1 MRLFSIILVGS
12 LAVFAQGQDYSA
24 DLLQAAMNGRTGKVK
39 AFLDNGASL
48 EAVDA
53 DGRTPLMLAAQHGQ
67 LATVELLLGR
77 GANASA
83 RDRQGDSAYTLAMF
97 DPVGRGSHEEVLKL
111 LPKPPRPKLA
121 IEVTWSASRL
131 TSSCFGTREEVTRT
145 LDQIHLDDKFLR
157 AFADYARISG
167 RNLVEL
173 VGRPA
178 DADGL
183 LRVQLAPSSAC
194 SAPDGDN
201 LNLTV
206 DVNVLGEPGGTFA
219 FAKSYGGAV
228 KGPSAKQAAS
238 LAQYAAL
245 FEPSIAPHVG
255 PIYWAA
261 VAAVYRLAP
270 AR

>member
-1 MRLFSIILVGS
+1 MRLFSIMLVS
-12 LAVFAQGQDYSA
+12 ALAIFAQGQDYSA
-24 DLLQAAMNGRTGKVK
+24 DLLQAAMRGRNGQVK
-39 AFLDNGASL
+39 AFLDDGASI

-97 DPVGRGSHEEVLKL
+97 DPVGHGNQAGVLKL
-111 LPKPPRPKLA
+111 LPKPPRPKMA
-121 IEVTWSASRL
+121 IEVTLSSSRL
-131 TSSCFGTREEVTRT
+131 TSSCFGTREAVART
-145 LDQIHLDDKFLR
+145 VDEIHLDDKFLR
-157 AFADYARISG
+157 AFADYVRISG
-167 RNLVEL
+167 RDLVEL

-183 LRVQLAPSSAC
+183 LRVQLVPASAC

-201 LNLTV
+201 LNLTI

-228 KGPSAKQAAS
+228 KGPSAKQAAN
-238 LAQYAAL
+238 LAQYAAI
-245 FEPSIAPHVG
+245 FEPSIAPHIG
-255 PIYWAA
+255 PIYSAA
-261 VAAVYRLAP
+261 VAAVYRLARP
-270 AR
+270 R